1 MVPKFLRNDYPLE
14 KHYLLIPRF
23 ALSVIGFYPETQ
35 WNLRIKTWAIFN
47 ILVLGYSIYAEFLHG
62 VHYISTDFLEAMDAF
77 CPMATSI
84 MSFIKI
90 FFIWWYRDQYKRVI
104 EDIRRL
110 TEAQSSIWKQKMK
123 RTYFTIAT
131 RLTALV
137 LFFAMCTGLSYT
149 IRPILMNIILY
160 ANGKSIIYET
170 PFKMMYVSKSRRTC
184 TYGF

>member
-1 MVPKFLRNDYPLE
+1 MLKFLNNDYPLE
-14 KHYLLIPRF
+14 KHYLLVPRF
-23 ALSVIGFYPETQ
+23 ALTLIGFYPETE
-35 WNLRIKTWAIFN
+35 WNYRVKSWAIFN
-47 ILVLGYSIYAEFLHG
+47 VFVLCYSIYAELQYG
-62 VHYISTDFLEAMDAF
+62 ISYLSTDISEAMDAF
-77 CPMATSI
+77 CPMASSI

-90 FFIWWYRDQYKRVI
+90 FFIWSYRDKYKSLI
-104 EDIRRL
+104 EDVRRL
-110 TEAQSSIWKQKMK
+110 TEAQSSLWKQKMK

-170 PFKMMYVSKSRRTC
+170 PFKMM
-184 TYGF
+184 